1 MSISAI
7 DKAYWHLKQG
17 KSDEAIPVLKQLVQ
31 KLPTYVTPHVL
42 LAWAYEAREQWS
54 EALDTW
60 QHAYFLMPNSPA
72 VHQGLQRAMKAGSET
87 AFAPPSMSTEEP
99 PPAPQ
104 LLQPPS
110 PFETPPEREADSPPP
125 HAEQP
130 AEDESSQPSPTPPSA
145 PNELLSE
152 LSESPDQGTTL
163 SSPAEFDHL
172 DRLIDEL
179 EAARIEPQPDL
190 DELPSPDLE
199 NEIEDV
205 VSETL
210 ARIYVA
216 QKQYRE
222 AARVF
227 KKLAE
232 QDPSR
237 SQEFLESAEEMQHRA
252 REEQ

>member
-72 VHQGLQRAMKAGSET
+72 VHQGLQRAMKASSET
-87 AFAPPSMSTEEP
+87 AFTSPSTSTEEAP
-99 PPAPQ
+99 P
-104 LLQPPS
+104 LS
-110 PFETPPEREADSPPP
+110 ETPPEQEANPAPP

-130 AEDESSQPSPTPPSA
+130 TEDESGQPSPSRPSA
-145 PNELLSE
+145 PSKLLSE
-152 LSESPDQGTTL
+152 LSKSPETL

-216 QKQYRE
+216 QKQYHE
-222 AARVF
+222 AARAF

-237 SQEFLESAEEMQHRA
+237 SQEFLEKAEEMQHRA